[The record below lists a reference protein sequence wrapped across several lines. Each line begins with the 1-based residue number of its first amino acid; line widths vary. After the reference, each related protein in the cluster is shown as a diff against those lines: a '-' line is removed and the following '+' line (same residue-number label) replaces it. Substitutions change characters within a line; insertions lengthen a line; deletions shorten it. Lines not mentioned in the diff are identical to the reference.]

1 MSGAL
6 RVLRAEF
13 VRLVSSRTGLVAG
26 FFLLL
31 VPALRIWAASI
42 VANAKDVERAAS
54 GADKIGL
61 TEGTGW
67 ALMVDGWRAG
77 LTLVTAMLLVQGAR
91 ALAGDRETGVLRL
104 AVTRSA
110 SRSGAVVGRALMGP
124 VLVLLALVLTGASAY
139 FAAKFTGADFGDLI
153 EDDFTIFTGLEV
165 RDELVRALGPV
176 TAGLMAVHAFGLLVS
191 SLSKGPVLALASSLA
206 AILLWDVFKGD
217 VGNARYFVFAT
228 HAPTFSDGSAMKE
241 LAGFARAY
249 SDAGL
254 PDAVINMGRVLAPIQ
269 AVAFVALAALAM
281 RKRPI

>member
-13 VRLVSSRTGLVAG
+13 VRLVTSRTGMAAAVL
-26 FFLLL
+26 LLL
-31 VPALRIWAASI
+31 VPALRVLAASI
-42 VANAKDVERAAS
+42 VASAKEVERVAS
-54 GADKIGL
+54 GGDKLGL

-67 ALMVDGWRAG
+67 ALLVDGWRAG
-77 LTLVTAMLLVQGAR
+77 LTLATAMLLVQGAR

-124 VLVLLALVLTGASAY
+124 VLVILVMVLTGLAAY
-139 FAAKFTGADFGDLI
+139 FSAKVAGGDFGDLV
-153 EDDFTIFTGLEV
+153 EDDFTIFTGQEV
-165 RDELVRALGPV
+165 RDELIRALGPV

-217 VGNARYFVFAT
+217 VGQAQYYVFAT

-241 LAGFARAY
+241 LSGFARAY

-254 PDAVINMGRVLAPIQ
+254 PNAVINMGRILAPLQ
-269 AVAFVALAALAM
+269 AIVFVALAALAM